1 MASLAITNAHVV
13 PIEGEPYDGT
23 IVVTDGKIAAVGRK
37 AKPPRRSSAGA
48 EVVDAEGGWVLP
60 GFIDAHTH
68 VGVWNEG
75 EGWSGQD
82 TNEMTDP
89 VTAQVRALDAIYPGD
104 LGFTD
109 ALAGGITTV
118 CVNPGSGNVIG
129 GHCVAL
135 HTHGRTVD
143 EMVLRSPAGLK
154 SALGEN
160 PKRVYGDLKRAP
172 STRLGTAAVLRES
185 FVAAQN
191 YQAKRAAAK
200 KEKKTFD
207 ARDLKLEALAMVL
220 DREIPWRQH
229 SHRADDIATAMRIA
243 DEFGYELVIDHGTEA
258 HLVADLIAAKDIPVL
273 IGPLIVSRSKV
284 EVRNRSTV
292 NPGLLAKAGVEISII
307 TDHPVCPIGHLVLQA
322 TLSVKDGL
330 DRETALRAI
339 TIHPAR
345 VLGLADRVG
354 SLEVGK
360 LGDLVVWSGD
370 PLDVMQRAQR
380 VFIEGEQVYA
390 WTAPEE

>member
-13 PIEGEPYDGT
+13 PIEGEPYDGS
-23 IVVTDGKIAAVGRK
+23 IVVTDGKISAVGRK
-37 AKPPRRSSAGA
+37 AKPPRRSAGA

-200 KEKKTFD
+200 KDKKTFD